1 MKRLFGFLMLA
12 TLAFAGCTNDE
23 GVDFGNGS
31 VSIEAS
37 IDQPGS
43 RVGFNS
49 TGAFFWT
56 INDAIGVTTTGSTT
70 DFSKMSI
77 AAGDEGTATATFSAK
92 YMSGQPKGYA
102 VYPYNANHKMS
113 GSTLTYNFPASY
125 EYTIEDNDYFVLDGT
140 GNSFNPPMWSAI
152 EDGRVFFKHLGGV
165 LCVKIFDLPAGNDQ
179 TLTVTTSN
187 KITGTFTADLSAS
200 SPVLTTSASNTDN
213 VVTINY
219 SNAAE
224 ADRVFYIPVPAGVYE
239 SITVSFEAEG
249 ETVVV
254 PFSNKTIKAR
264 SLQRLQIGSA
274 SIEGGEAAASVAAA
288 NKALEQG
295 ASSVVIADIAADATD
310 ATIVIPEQATADNE
324 VSIEIENIA
333 FDGEIVIDEAD
344 GVSNPVAVLNLT
356 LPEDAI
362 DNLVIDMP
370 NTTVYVNGVIVNLT
384 AITAENTLVISEDS
398 EITNLIIKGGNVEI
412 LSGASIVS
420 IERAADNADAVT
432 YVYYNND
439 ADIADVVI
447 GEGIVTV
454 LTINDLASLKA
465 FRDAVNAGNTYAGQT
480 VKLGA
485 DIDLGGEQWDAI
497 GTEEKNFKGTFDG
510 GNHTIKNL
518 SIVVTEAKEG
528 KAYIG
533 LFGYA
538 KDANFKNLVIENAR
552 LNIACLDIDHSQGH
566 IGALVGSLEGNC
578 VIENVTVKGDIKVEA
593 TFEANGAS
601 RVAVVAGGNS
611 YGNVTMKNVHVIAND
626 GSYLKANNNTG
637 ALAGQLQGV
646 NVFENCSSNI
656 DVTVKKFFAGG
667 IIGLAAGDSQFT
679 NCHTTG
685 DVTVTAGREGRA
697 NDHYRVGGIAGGW
710 ADNVKTPC
718 VLVNCSYTGQVSGT
732 NADGSVAM
740 PLDYAGYVGRGYTL
754 SNRAGSEVVIDGV
767 SYVQAFNDLYGVYI
781 VDGVYEIGTAAAL
794 TKLATEV
801 NNGNGFTGKNFKLV
815 ADIDLKNVE
824 WTPIGTETNCFM
836 GNFDGNNK
844 VVKNLTVTNL
854 ANTYDGYAY
863 IGLFGVTEGS
873 EAQHNYI
880 KNLTI
885 ENVTIS
891 STGNI
896 VSAAVAYPYYTDVE
910 NITVKGDINIKGGDY
925 TAGVLGY
932 TRRCVV
938 AKNLTIEGNAGS
950 IIEGGTTVGGV
961 ISDIQMNGG
970 LVADYSNFKAKGLTI
985 KAIKAV
991 GGMSG
996 IISGQTLDGA
1006 TVENVAIVCDNIHK
1020 GIVSGSLGDKS
1031 TISNLS
1037 YSNVTGATAVVGAIY
1052 NTANP
1057 VEARIG
1063 DVYYKT
1069 FVTDALAN
1077 VKAGET
1083 IQMTH
1088 DVIINTTITIAKDKK
1103 IVLDMNGHKLSY
1115 AVDNDGKASA
1125 IFNNLGDLSIVNS
1138 AAQES
1143 VISFVASDPDLQAI
1157 PAYATNTITNEAT
1170 LYIGKG
1176 VTVSNESD
1184 GGASYAVDD
1193 KGKFVLDGGTLTAK
1207 RCALRIAKFNQD
1219 DVQFTMNAGSTV
1231 KGATPA
1237 WVQLPSSNSAV
1248 APKITVVINGGVMQS
1263 TKANPDEANVFYTYS
1278 YGNSHANT
1286 SITINGGEFLGGTV
1300 SIGSGYKGDV
1310 PSLTINGG
1318 TFDHDVVQ
1326 WLEND
1331 QYQVLYQANK

>member
-1 MKRLFGFLMLA
+1 MKRLFGFLMMA

-37 IDQPGS
+37 IEQPGS

-56 INDAIGVTTTGSTT
+56 IKDAIGVTTTGSDS

-77 AAGDEGTATATFSAK
+77 AAGDEGTATATFSAN
-92 YMSGQPKGYA
+92 YMSGQPSGYA

-165 LCVKIFDLPAGNDQ
+165 LCVKVFDLPAGDDQ

-187 KITGTFTADLSAS
+187 KITGMFTADLSAS

-213 VVTINY
+213 VVTISY

-224 ADRVFYIPVPAGVYE
+224 ADRVFYIPVPTGVYE

-254 PFSNKTIKAR
+254 PFSNKTINAR

-274 SIEGGEAAASVAAA
+274 SIEGGEAVASVAAA

-295 ASSVVIADIAADATD
+295 ASSVVISDIAADATD

-324 VSIEIENIA
+324 VSIEIENVA

-384 AITAENTLVISEDS
+384 AITAENTLVVREGS
-398 EITNLIIKGGNVEI
+398 EITNLIIKGGNVFI
-412 LSGASIVS
+412 AAGATVQAA
-420 IERAADNADAVT
+420 ERADDNADEVT
-432 YVYYNND
+432 YIYYEAGAN
-439 ADIADVVI
+439 VPTQV
-447 GEGIVTV
+447 GEGIVLVSEAEMALREAIAEGGSYTLTEDV
-454 LTINDLASLKA
+454 VLNSPLVINTDFTLSLNGYTISQEKECDATYAMITNMGKFTILGEGAITFEDLGAGPADWSWGTYVIRNQGDLTISLADNAKIEHKGPRQFTSGNGDPIAYVIDNHSAGKVEINGGTISSPKSRTLRNFYTDGEIVINGGVFEGQVWIQQGNASGSGDHTTKIVELTINGGEFSP
-465 FRDAVNAGNTYAGQT
+465 AGGDGSSVFLTNHSADN
-480 VKLGA
+480 VKLSVTG
-485 DIDLGGEQWDAI
+485 
-497 GTEEKNFKGTFDG
+497 GTFNTKIGCNDANKAGVKGAIVGGIFTESAKANTNSNLISQNSIFEANGDG
-510 GNHTIKNL
+510 TYTVVTDNTMIVVRSVSEFKTAMANEAIATIVLGDNLTANEILVISRDVTLNGNGYTLTSTMSGTSGRAINVSGANDATIKNL
-518 SIVVTEAKEG
+518 TVKAAGERAINVIQNTKKVTIDNVTATASNYTVNVAGSAAGAQVFIQNSDLTGLNAVNIGAANVNVSINNTTITCNDNSDVESYDA
-528 KAYIG
+528 IS
-533 LFGYA
+533 LN
-538 KDANFKNLVIENAR
+538 KDAANSKVMVTGG
-552 LNIACLDIDHSQGH
+552 NI
-566 IGALVGSLEGNC
+566 V
-578 VIENVTVKGDIKVEA
+578 VKGDSVGA
-593 TFEANGAS
+593 GVTGDNASVSFDGTNGNTTIQY
-601 RVAVVAGGNS
+601 NS
-611 YGNVTMKNVHVIAND
+611 FIIDYGNNHYTFTTLEDAIE
-626 GSYLKANNNTG
+626 KA
-637 ALAGQLQGV
+637 
-646 NVFENCSSNI
+646 
-656 DVTVKKFFAGG
+656 
-667 IIGLAAGDSQFT
+667 
-679 NCHTTG
+679 
-685 DVTVTAGREGRA
+685 
-697 NDHYRVGGIAGGW
+697 
-710 ADNVKTPC
+710 
-718 VLVNCSYTGQVSGT
+718 
-732 NADGSVAM
+732 M
-740 PLDYAGYVGRGYTL
+740 
-754 SNRAGSEVVIDGV
+754 
-767 SYVQAFNDLYGVYI
+767 
-781 VDGVYEIGTAAAL
+781 
-794 TKLATEV
+794 
-801 NNGNGFTGKNFKLV
+801 
-815 ADIDLKNVE
+815 
-824 WTPIGTETNCFM
+824 
-836 GNFDGNNK
+836 
-844 VVKNLTVTNL
+844 
-854 ANTYDGYAY
+854 
-863 IGLFGVTEGS
+863 
-873 EAQHNYI
+873 
-880 KNLTI
+880 
-885 ENVTIS
+885 
-891 STGNI
+891 
-896 VSAAVAYPYYTDVE
+896 
-910 NITVKGDINIKGGDY
+910 
-925 TAGVLGY
+925 
-932 TRRCVV
+932 
-938 AKNLTIEGNAGS
+938 
-950 IIEGGTTVGGV
+950 
-961 ISDIQMNGG
+961 
-970 LVADYSNFKAKGLTI
+970 
-985 KAIKAV
+985 
-991 GGMSG
+991 
-996 IISGQTLDGA
+996 
-1006 TVENVAIVCDNIHK
+1006 
-1020 GIVSGSLGDKS
+1020 
-1031 TISNLS
+1031 
-1037 YSNVTGATAVVGAIY
+1037 
-1052 NTANP
+1052 
-1057 VEARIG
+1057 
-1063 DVYYKT
+1063 
-1069 FVTDALAN
+1069 
-1077 VKAGET
+1077 AGET
-1083 IQMTH
+1083 IQMTR
-1088 DVIINTTITIAKDKK
+1088 DVTINKTVTIAKDKQ

-1143 VISFVASDPDLQAI
+1143 VISFVASDPDLQAV

-1207 RCALRIAKFNQD
+1207 RCALRIAKYNQD

-1237 WVQLPSSNSAV
+1237 WVQLPGSNSAV

-1263 TKANPDEANVFYTYS
+1263 TKANPDEADVFYTYS

-1286 SITINGGEFLGGTV
+1286 SIIINGGEFLGGTV
-1300 SIGSGYKGDV
+1300 SIGAGYKGDV
-1310 PSLTINGG
+1310 ATLTINGG

>member
-56 INDAIGVTTTGSTT
+56 IKDAIGVTTTESAT

-92 YMSGQPKGYA
+92 YMSGQPEGYA

-152 EDGRVFFKHLGGV
+152 EDGKVFFKHLGGV
-165 LCVKIFDLPAGNDQ
+165 LCVKIFDLPAGDDQ

-254 PFSNKTIKAR
+254 PFSNKTIIAR

-295 ASSVVIADIAADATD
+295 ASSVVISNIAADAAD
-310 ATIVIPEQATADNE
+310 ATIVIPEQATVDNE

-384 AITAENTLVISEDS
+384 AITAENTLVISEGS
-398 EITNLIIKGGNVEI
+398 EITNLIIKGGNVFI
-412 LSGASIVS
+412 SAGATVQAA
-420 IERAADNADAVT
+420 ERADDNADEVT
-432 YVYYNND
+432 YIYYEAGAN
-439 ADIADVVI
+439 VPTQV
-447 GEGIVTV
+447 GEGIVLLSEAEMALREAIAVGGSYTLTEDV
-454 LTINDLASLKA
+454 VLNNPLVINTDFELSLNGYTISQEKECDGTYAMITNMGKFTILGEGAITFEDLGAGPAGTSWGTYVIRNQGDLTISLADDAKIEHKGPRQFTPGNGDPIAYVIDNHSAGKVEINGGTISSPKSRTLRNFYTDGNVVINGGVFEGQVWMQQGNATGSGDHSTKIASLTITGGEFSPA
-465 FRDAVNAGNTYAGQT
+465 
-480 VKLGA
+480 GA
-485 DIDLGGEQWDAI
+485 DGSSVFL
-497 GTEEKNFKGTFDG
+497 T
-510 GNHTIKNL
+510 NH
-518 SIVVTEAKEG
+518 S
-528 KAYIG
+528 
-533 LFGYA
+533 
-538 KDANFKNLVIENAR
+538 
-552 LNIACLDIDHSQGH
+552 
-566 IGALVGSLEGNC
+566 
-578 VIENVTVKGDIKVEA
+578 
-593 TFEANGAS
+593 
-601 RVAVVAGGNS
+601 
-611 YGNVTMKNVHVIAND
+611 
-626 GSYLKANNNTG
+626 
-637 ALAGQLQGV
+637 
-646 NVFENCSSNI
+646 
-656 DVTVKKFFAGG
+656 
-667 IIGLAAGDSQFT
+667 
-679 NCHTTG
+679 
-685 DVTVTAGREGRA
+685 
-697 NDHYRVGGIAGGW
+697 
-710 ADNVKTPC
+710 ADNVKLSVTGGTFNTKIGC
-718 VLVNCSYTGQVSGT
+718 NDATKAGVKGAIVGGIFTESAKANTNSNLLSQNSMYKANGDGTYTVVTDNTMIIVRSVSEFKTAMANEAIATIVLGDNLTANEILVISRDVTLNG
-732 NADGSVAM
+732 N
-740 PLDYAGYVGRGYTL
+740 GYTL
-754 SNRAGSEVVIDGV
+754 TSTMSGTSGRAINV
-767 SYVQAFNDLYGVYI
+767 SGANDAI
-781 VDGVYEIGTAAAL
+781 I
-794 TKLATEV
+794 
-801 NNGNGFTGKNFKLV
+801 
-815 ADIDLKNVE
+815 
-824 WTPIGTETNCFM
+824 
-836 GNFDGNNK
+836 
-844 VVKNLTVTNL
+844 KNLTVN
-854 ANTYDGYAY
+854 AAGERAINVIQNTKK
-863 IGLFGVTEGS
+863 VT
-873 EAQHNYI
+873 I
-880 KNLTI
+880 D
-885 ENVTIS
+885 NVTATAANYTVNVAGSAAGAQVFIQNSDLTGLNAVNIGAANVNVSINNTTITCNDNSDVESYDAIS
-891 STGNI
+891 LNKDAVNSEVMVTGGNI
-896 VSAAVAYPYYTDVE
+896 V
-910 NITVKGDINIKGGDY
+910 VKGDSVG
-925 TAGVLGY
+925 AGVTGDNASVTFDGTNGNTTIQYNSFIIVYGNYAY
-932 TRRCVV
+932 TFTTLE
-938 AKNLTIEGNAGS
+938 AAIE
-950 IIEGGTTVGGV
+950 
-961 ISDIQMNGG
+961 
-970 LVADYSNFKAKGLTI
+970 
-985 KAIKAV
+985 KAI
-991 GGMSG
+991 
-996 IISGQTLDGA
+996 
-1006 TVENVAIVCDNIHK
+1006 
-1020 GIVSGSLGDKS
+1020 
-1031 TISNLS
+1031 
-1037 YSNVTGATAVVGAIY
+1037 
-1052 NTANP
+1052 
-1057 VEARIG
+1057 
-1063 DVYYKT
+1063 
-1069 FVTDALAN
+1069 
-1077 VKAGET
+1077 AGET
-1083 IQMTH
+1083 IQMTR
-1088 DVIINTTITIAKDKK
+1088 DVTINKTVTIAKDKK
-1103 IVLDMNGHKLSY
+1103 IVLDMNGHKLNFT
-1115 AVDNDGKASA
+1115 ADNDGKASA

-1143 VISFVASDPDLQAI
+1143 VILFVASDPDLQAV
-1157 PAYATNTITNEAT
+1157 PTYATNTITNEAT

-1176 VTVSNESD
+1176 VTVSNEND

-1207 RCALRIAKFNQD
+1207 RCALRIAKYNQD

-1237 WVQLPSSNSAV
+1237 WVQLPGSNSAV

-1263 TKANPDEANVFYTYS
+1263 TSASPDAANLFYTYS

-1286 SITINGGEFLGGTV
+1286 SITIKGGEFLGGTV
-1300 SIGSGYKGDV
+1300 SIGAGYKGDV

-1318 TFDHDVVQ
+1318 TFDHDVVK

>member
-56 INDAIGVTTTGSTT
+56 IKDAIGVTTIGSDS

-77 AAGDEGTATATFSAK
+77 AAGEGTATATFSAK

-152 EDGRVFFKHLGGV
+152 EDGKVFFKHLGGV
-165 LCVKIFDLPAGNDQ
+165 LCVKVFDLPAGDDQ

-213 VVTINY
+213 VVTISY
-219 SNAAE
+219 SNATE

-254 PFSNKTIKAR
+254 PFSNKTIHAR

-295 ASSVVIADIAADATD
+295 ASSVVISNIAADATD

-362 DNLVIDMP
+362 DNLVINMP

-384 AITAENTLVISEDS
+384 AITAENTLVVSEGS
-398 EITNLIIKGGNVEI
+398 EITNLIIKGGNVFI
-412 LSGASIVS
+412 SAGATVQAA
-420 IERAADNADAVT
+420 ERADDNADEVT
-432 YVYYNND
+432 YIYYEAGAN
-439 ADIADVVI
+439 VPTQV
-447 GEGIVTV
+447 GEGIVLLSEAEMALREAIAVGGSYTLTEDV
-454 LTINDLASLKA
+454 VLNNPLVINTDFELSLNGYTISQEKECNGTYAMITNMGKFTILGEGAITFEDLGAGPAGSSWGTYVIRNQGDLTISLGENGKLEHKGPRQFTSGNGDPIAYVIDNHSAGKVEINGGTISSPKSRTLRNFYTDGNVVINGGVFEGQVWMQQGNATGSGDHSTKIASLTITGGE
-465 FRDAVNAGNTYAGQT
+465 FSPAGADGSSVFLTNHSADN
-480 VKLGA
+480 VKLSVTG
-485 DIDLGGEQWDAI
+485 
-497 GTEEKNFKGTFDG
+497 GTFNTKIGCNDANKAGVKGAIVG
-510 GNHTIKNL
+510 GIFTESAKANTNSNLISQNSMYKANGNGTYTVVTDNTMIVVRSVSEFKTAMANEAIATIVLGDNLTANEILVISRDVTLNGNGYTLTSTMSGTSGRAINVSGANDATIKNL
-518 SIVVTEAKEG
+518 TVKAAGERAINVIQNTKKVTIDNVTATAANYTVNVAGSAAGAQVFIQNSDLTGLNTVNIGAANVNVSINNTTITCNDNSDVESYDA
-528 KAYIG
+528 IS
-533 LFGYA
+533 LN
-538 KDANFKNLVIENAR
+538 KDAANSKVMVTGG
-552 LNIACLDIDHSQGH
+552 NI
-566 IGALVGSLEGNC
+566 V
-578 VIENVTVKGDIKVEA
+578 VKGDSVA
-593 TFEANGAS
+593 AGVTGDNASVSFDGTNGNTTIQY
-601 RVAVVAGGNS
+601 NS
-611 YGNVTMKNVHVIAND
+611 FIIVYGN
-626 GSYLKANNNTG
+626 
-637 ALAGQLQGV
+637 
-646 NVFENCSSNI
+646 
-656 DVTVKKFFAGG
+656 
-667 IIGLAAGDSQFT
+667 
-679 NCHTTG
+679 
-685 DVTVTAGREGRA
+685 
-697 NDHYRVGGIAGGW
+697 
-710 ADNVKTPC
+710 
-718 VLVNCSYTGQVSGT
+718 
-732 NADGSVAM
+732 
-740 PLDYAGYVGRGYTL
+740 
-754 SNRAGSEVVIDGV
+754 
-767 SYVQAFNDLYGVYI
+767 
-781 VDGVYEIGTAAAL
+781 
-794 TKLATEV
+794 
-801 NNGNGFTGKNFKLV
+801 
-815 ADIDLKNVE
+815 
-824 WTPIGTETNCFM
+824 
-836 GNFDGNNK
+836 
-844 VVKNLTVTNL
+844 
-854 ANTYDGYAY
+854 YAY
-863 IGLFGVTEGS
+863 TFTTL
-873 EAQHNYI
+873 EAA
-880 KNLTI
+880 I
-885 ENVTIS
+885 E
-891 STGNI
+891 
-896 VSAAVAYPYYTDVE
+896 
-910 NITVKGDINIKGGDY
+910 
-925 TAGVLGY
+925 
-932 TRRCVV
+932 
-938 AKNLTIEGNAGS
+938 
-950 IIEGGTTVGGV
+950 
-961 ISDIQMNGG
+961 
-970 LVADYSNFKAKGLTI
+970 
-985 KAIKAV
+985 KAI
-991 GGMSG
+991 
-996 IISGQTLDGA
+996 
-1006 TVENVAIVCDNIHK
+1006 
-1020 GIVSGSLGDKS
+1020 
-1031 TISNLS
+1031 
-1037 YSNVTGATAVVGAIY
+1037 
-1052 NTANP
+1052 
-1057 VEARIG
+1057 
-1063 DVYYKT
+1063 
-1069 FVTDALAN
+1069 
-1077 VKAGET
+1077 AGET
-1083 IQMTH
+1083 IQMTR
-1088 DVIINTTITIAKDKK
+1088 DVTINKTVTIAKDKK

-1138 AAQES
+1138 ADQES

-1157 PAYATNTITNEAT
+1157 PTYATNTITNEAT

-1193 KGKFVLDGGTLTAK
+1193 KGKFVLDGGTLSAT

-1237 WVQLPSSNSAV
+1237 WVQLPGSDSAV

-1263 TKANPDEANVFYTYS
+1263 TKADPDDADVFYTYS
-1278 YGNSHANT
+1278 FGNSHANT

-1300 SIGSGYKGDV
+1300 SIGAGYKGDV
-1310 PSLTINGG
+1310 ATLTINGG

-1331 QYQVLYQANK
+1331 QYNVLYQANK

>member
-56 INDAIGVTTTGSTT
+56 INDAIGVTTSGSTT

-77 AAGDEGTATATFSAK
+77 ADGDKGAATATFSSK
-92 YMSGQPKGYA
+92 YMSGQPEGYA

-140 GNSFNPPMWSAI
+140 SNSFNPPMWSAI
-152 EDGRVFFKHLGGV
+152 EDGKVFFKHLGGV
-165 LCVKIFDLPAGNDQ
+165 LCVKIFDLPVGDDQ

-254 PFSNKTIKAR
+254 PFSNKTINAR

-295 ASSVVIADIAADATD
+295 ASSVVISNIAADATD

-384 AITAENTLVISEDS
+384 AITADNTLVVSEGS
-398 EITNLIIKGGNVEI
+398 EITNLVIKGGNVFI
-412 LSGASIVS
+412 SAGATVQAA
-420 IERAADNADAVT
+420 ERADDNTDEVT
-432 YVYYNND
+432 YIYYEAGANVP
-439 ADIADVVI
+439 AQV
-447 GEGIVTV
+447 GEGIVLLSEAEMALREAIAVGGSYTLTEDV
-454 LTINDLASLKA
+454 VLNNPLVINTDFELSLNGYTISQEKECNGTYAMITNMGKFTILGEGAITFEDLGAGPADDSWGTYVIRNQSDLTISLADNAKIEHKGPRQFTPGNGDPIAYVIDNHSAGKVEINGGTISSPKSRTLRNFYTDGEIVINGGVFKGQVWMQQGNASSSTDHTTKIAKLTINGGEFSP
-465 FRDAVNAGNTYAGQT
+465 AGADGSSVFLTNHSADN
-480 VKLGA
+480 VKLSVTG
-485 DIDLGGEQWDAI
+485 
-497 GTEEKNFKGTFDG
+497 GTFNTKIGCNDANKAGVKGAIVGGIFTESAKANTNSNLLSQNSMYKANGDG
-510 GNHTIKNL
+510 TYTVVTDNTMIVVRSVSEFKTAMANEAIATIVLGDNLTANEILVISRDVTLNGNGYTLTSTMSGTSGRAINVSGANDATIKNL
-518 SIVVTEAKEG
+518 NVKAAGERAINVIQNTKKVTIDNVTATANNYVVNVAGSAAGAQVFIQNSDLTGLNAVNIGAANVNVSINNTTITCNDNSDVESYDA
-528 KAYIG
+528 IS
-533 LFGYA
+533 LN
-538 KDANFKNLVIENAR
+538 KDAANSKVMVTGG
-552 LNIACLDIDHSQGH
+552 NI
-566 IGALVGSLEGNC
+566 V
-578 VIENVTVKGDIKVEA
+578 VKGDSVA
-593 TFEANGAS
+593 AGVTGDNASVVFDGTNGNTTIQY
-601 RVAVVAGGNS
+601 NS
-611 YGNVTMKNVHVIAND
+611 FIIDYGNNHYTFTT
-626 GSYLKANNNTG
+626 L
-637 ALAGQLQGV
+637 
-646 NVFENCSSNI
+646 E
-656 DVTVKKFFAGG
+656 
-667 IIGLAAGDSQFT
+667 AA
-679 NCHTTG
+679 
-685 DVTVTAGREGRA
+685 
-697 NDHYRVGGIAGGW
+697 
-710 ADNVKTPC
+710 
-718 VLVNCSYTGQVSGT
+718 
-732 NADGSVAM
+732 
-740 PLDYAGYVGRGYTL
+740 
-754 SNRAGSEVVIDGV
+754 
-767 SYVQAFNDLYGVYI
+767 
-781 VDGVYEIGTAAAL
+781 
-794 TKLATEV
+794 
-801 NNGNGFTGKNFKLV
+801 
-815 ADIDLKNVE
+815 
-824 WTPIGTETNCFM
+824 
-836 GNFDGNNK
+836 
-844 VVKNLTVTNL
+844 
-854 ANTYDGYAY
+854 
-863 IGLFGVTEGS
+863 
-873 EAQHNYI
+873 
-880 KNLTI
+880 I
-885 ENVTIS
+885 E
-891 STGNI
+891 
-896 VSAAVAYPYYTDVE
+896 
-910 NITVKGDINIKGGDY
+910 
-925 TAGVLGY
+925 
-932 TRRCVV
+932 
-938 AKNLTIEGNAGS
+938 
-950 IIEGGTTVGGV
+950 
-961 ISDIQMNGG
+961 
-970 LVADYSNFKAKGLTI
+970 
-985 KAIKAV
+985 KAI
-991 GGMSG
+991 
-996 IISGQTLDGA
+996 
-1006 TVENVAIVCDNIHK
+1006 
-1020 GIVSGSLGDKS
+1020 
-1031 TISNLS
+1031 
-1037 YSNVTGATAVVGAIY
+1037 
-1052 NTANP
+1052 
-1057 VEARIG
+1057 
-1063 DVYYKT
+1063 
-1069 FVTDALAN
+1069 
-1077 VKAGET
+1077 AGET
-1083 IQMTH
+1083 IQMTR
-1088 DVIINTTITIAKDKK
+1088 DVTINKTVTIAKDKK
-1103 IVLDMNGHKLSY
+1103 IVLDMNGHKLSF

-1143 VISFVASDPDLQAI
+1143 IISFVASDPDLQAI

-1207 RCALRIAKFNQD
+1207 RCALRIAKYNQD

-1263 TKANPDEANVFYTYS
+1263 TNANPDAANVFYTYS

>member
-43 RVGFNS
+43 RVGFNA

-92 YMSGQPKGYA
+92 YMSGQPSGYA

-152 EDGRVFFKHLGGV
+152 EDGKVFFKHLGGV
-165 LCVKIFDLPAGNDQ
+165 LCVKVFDLPAGDDQ

-213 VVTINY
+213 VVTISY
-219 SNAAE
+219 SNATE
-224 ADRVFYIPVPAGVYE
+224 ADRVFYIPVPTGVYE

-254 PFSNKTIKAR
+254 PFSNKTINAR

-295 ASSVVIADIAADATD
+295 ASSVVISDIAADATD

-362 DNLVIDMP
+362 DNLVINMP

-384 AITAENTLVISEDS
+384 AITADNTLVVSEGS
-398 EITNLIIKGGNVEI
+398 EITNLVIKGGNVFI
-412 LSGASIVS
+412 SAGATVQAA
-420 IERAADNADAVT
+420 ERADDNADEVT
-432 YVYYNND
+432 YIYYEAGAN
-439 ADIADVVI
+439 VPTQV
-447 GEGIVTV
+447 GEGIVLLSEAEMALREAIAVGGSYTLTEDV
-454 LTINDLASLKA
+454 VLNNPLVINTDFELSLNGYTISQEKECNGTYAMITNMGKFTILGEGAITFEDLGAGPAGTSWGTYVIRNQGDLTISLADDAKIEHKGPRQFTSGNGDPIAYVIDNHSAGKVEINSGIISSPKSRTLRNFYTDGEIVINGGVFKGQVWMQQGNATGSGDHTAKMAKLTINGGEFSP
-465 FRDAVNAGNTYAGQT
+465 AGADGSSVFLTNHSADN
-480 VKLGA
+480 VKLVVNGGKFNTKIGCNDANKAGVKGSIVGGIFTESAKANTNSNLLSQNSMYKANGDGTYTVVTDNTMIVVRSVSEFKTAMANEAIATIVLGDNLTANEILVISRDVTLNGNGYTLTSTMSGTSGRAINVSGA
-485 DIDLGGEQWDAI
+485 NDV
-497 GTEEKNFKGTFDG
+497 
-510 GNHTIKNL
+510 TIKNL
-518 SIVVTEAKEG
+518 TVKAAGERAINVIQNTKKVTIDNVTATAANYTVNVAGSAAGAQVFIQNSDLTGLNAVNIGAANVNVSINNTTITCNDNSDVESYDA
-528 KAYIG
+528 IS
-533 LFGYA
+533 LN
-538 KDANFKNLVIENAR
+538 KDAANSKVMVTGG
-552 LNIACLDIDHSQGH
+552 NI
-566 IGALVGSLEGNC
+566 V
-578 VIENVTVKGDIKVEA
+578 VKGDSVA
-593 TFEANGAS
+593 AGVTGDNASVVFDGTNGNTTIQY
-601 RVAVVAGGNS
+601 NS
-611 YGNVTMKNVHVIAND
+611 FIIVYGN
-626 GSYLKANNNTG
+626 
-637 ALAGQLQGV
+637 
-646 NVFENCSSNI
+646 
-656 DVTVKKFFAGG
+656 
-667 IIGLAAGDSQFT
+667 
-679 NCHTTG
+679 
-685 DVTVTAGREGRA
+685 
-697 NDHYRVGGIAGGW
+697 
-710 ADNVKTPC
+710 
-718 VLVNCSYTGQVSGT
+718 
-732 NADGSVAM
+732 
-740 PLDYAGYVGRGYTL
+740 
-754 SNRAGSEVVIDGV
+754 
-767 SYVQAFNDLYGVYI
+767 
-781 VDGVYEIGTAAAL
+781 
-794 TKLATEV
+794 
-801 NNGNGFTGKNFKLV
+801 
-815 ADIDLKNVE
+815 
-824 WTPIGTETNCFM
+824 
-836 GNFDGNNK
+836 
-844 VVKNLTVTNL
+844 
-854 ANTYDGYAY
+854 YAY
-863 IGLFGVTEGS
+863 TF
-873 EAQHNYI
+873 
-880 KNLTI
+880 
-885 ENVTIS
+885 
-891 STGNI
+891 
-896 VSAAVAYPYYTDVE
+896 
-910 NITVKGDINIKGGDY
+910 
-925 TAGVLGY
+925 
-932 TRRCVV
+932 
-938 AKNLTIEGNAGS
+938 
-950 IIEGGTTVGGV
+950 TTLEDA
-961 ISDIQMNGG
+961 I
-970 LVADYSNFKAKGLTI
+970 A
-985 KAIKAV
+985 KAI
-991 GGMSG
+991 
-996 IISGQTLDGA
+996 
-1006 TVENVAIVCDNIHK
+1006 
-1020 GIVSGSLGDKS
+1020 
-1031 TISNLS
+1031 
-1037 YSNVTGATAVVGAIY
+1037 
-1052 NTANP
+1052 
-1057 VEARIG
+1057 
-1063 DVYYKT
+1063 
-1069 FVTDALAN
+1069 
-1077 VKAGET
+1077 AGET
-1083 IQMTH
+1083 IQMTR
-1088 DVIINTTITIAKDKK
+1088 DVTINKTVTIAKDKK

-1143 VISFVASDPDLQAI
+1143 VISFVASDPDLQAV
-1157 PAYATNTITNEAT
+1157 PTYATNTITNEAT

-1207 RCALRIAKFNQD
+1207 RCALRIAKYNQD

-1237 WVQLPSSNSAV
+1237 WVQLPGSNSAV

-1263 TKANPDEANVFYTYS
+1263 TSANPDAANLFYTYS

-1331 QYQVLYQANK
+1331 QYKVLYKANK

>member
-43 RVGFNS
+43 RVGFNA

-56 INDAIGVTTTGSTT
+56 KNDAIGVTTTESAAG
-70 DFSKMSI
+70 FLPMSI
-77 AAGDEGTATATFSAK
+77 ADGDKGAATATFSSK

-125 EYTIEDNDYFVLDGT
+125 AYTRVDNDYFVLDGT

-152 EDGRVFFKHLGGV
+152 VDGKVFFKHLGGV

-213 VVTINY
+213 VVTISY
-219 SNAAE
+219 SNATE
-224 ADRVFYIPVPAGVYE
+224 ADRVFYIPVPTGVYE

-254 PFSNKTIKAR
+254 PFSNKTINAR

-295 ASSVVIADIAADATD
+295 ASSVVISNIAADATD
-310 ATIVIPEQATADNE
+310 ATIVIPEQATVDNE

-384 AITAENTLVISEDS
+384 AITAENTLVISEGS
-398 EITNLIIKGGNVEI
+398 EITNLIIKGGNVFI
-412 LSGASIVS
+412 SAGATVQAA
-420 IERAADNADAVT
+420 ERADDNADEVT
-432 YVYYNND
+432 YIYYEAGANVP
-439 ADIADVVI
+439 AQV
-447 GEGIVTV
+447 GEGIVLLSEAEMALREAIAVGGSYTLTEDV
-454 LTINDLASLKA
+454 VLNNPLVIDTDFELSLNGYTISQVKECDDTYAMITNKGKFTILGEGAITFEDLGAGPADDSWGTYVIRNQSDLTISLADNAKIEHKGPRQFTSGNGDPIAYVIDNHSAGKVEINGGTISSPKSRTLRNFYTDGEIVINGGVFEGQVWMQQGKASGSGSHTTKITELTINGGVFSP
-465 FRDAVNAGNTYAGQT
+465 AGADGSSVFLTNHSADN
-480 VKLGA
+480 VKLSVTG
-485 DIDLGGEQWDAI
+485 
-497 GTEEKNFKGTFDG
+497 GTFNTKIGCNDANKAGVKGAIVGGIFTESAKANTNSNLLSQNSMYKANGDG
-510 GNHTIKNL
+510 TYTVVTDNTMIVVSSVSEFKTAMANEAIATIVLGDNLTANEILVISRDVTLNGNGYTLTSTMSGTSGRAINVSGANDATIKNL
-518 SIVVTEAKEG
+518 TVKAAGERAINVIQNTKKVTIDNVTATAANYTVNVAGSAAGAQVFIQNSDLTGLNTVNIGAANVNVSINNTTITCNDNSDVESYDA
-528 KAYIG
+528 IS
-533 LFGYA
+533 LN
-538 KDANFKNLVIENAR
+538 KDAANSKVMVTGG
-552 LNIACLDIDHSQGH
+552 NI
-566 IGALVGSLEGNC
+566 V
-578 VIENVTVKGDIKVEA
+578 VKGDSVA
-593 TFEANGAS
+593 AGVTGDNASVTFDGTNGNTTIQY
-601 RVAVVAGGNS
+601 NS
-611 YGNVTMKNVHVIAND
+611 FIIVYGN
-626 GSYLKANNNTG
+626 
-637 ALAGQLQGV
+637 
-646 NVFENCSSNI
+646 
-656 DVTVKKFFAGG
+656 
-667 IIGLAAGDSQFT
+667 
-679 NCHTTG
+679 
-685 DVTVTAGREGRA
+685 
-697 NDHYRVGGIAGGW
+697 
-710 ADNVKTPC
+710 
-718 VLVNCSYTGQVSGT
+718 
-732 NADGSVAM
+732 
-740 PLDYAGYVGRGYTL
+740 
-754 SNRAGSEVVIDGV
+754 
-767 SYVQAFNDLYGVYI
+767 
-781 VDGVYEIGTAAAL
+781 
-794 TKLATEV
+794 
-801 NNGNGFTGKNFKLV
+801 
-815 ADIDLKNVE
+815 
-824 WTPIGTETNCFM
+824 
-836 GNFDGNNK
+836 
-844 VVKNLTVTNL
+844 
-854 ANTYDGYAY
+854 YAY
-863 IGLFGVTEGS
+863 TFTTL
-873 EAQHNYI
+873 EAA
-880 KNLTI
+880 I
-885 ENVTIS
+885 E
-891 STGNI
+891 
-896 VSAAVAYPYYTDVE
+896 
-910 NITVKGDINIKGGDY
+910 
-925 TAGVLGY
+925 
-932 TRRCVV
+932 
-938 AKNLTIEGNAGS
+938 
-950 IIEGGTTVGGV
+950 
-961 ISDIQMNGG
+961 
-970 LVADYSNFKAKGLTI
+970 
-985 KAIKAV
+985 KAI
-991 GGMSG
+991 
-996 IISGQTLDGA
+996 
-1006 TVENVAIVCDNIHK
+1006 
-1020 GIVSGSLGDKS
+1020 
-1031 TISNLS
+1031 
-1037 YSNVTGATAVVGAIY
+1037 
-1052 NTANP
+1052 
-1057 VEARIG
+1057 
-1063 DVYYKT
+1063 
-1069 FVTDALAN
+1069 
-1077 VKAGET
+1077 AGET
-1083 IQMTH
+1083 IQMTR
-1088 DVIINTTITIAKDKK
+1088 DVTINKTVTIAKDKK
-1103 IVLDMNGHKLSY
+1103 IVLDMNGHKLSF

-1143 VISFVASDPDLQAI
+1143 VISFVASDPDLQAV

-1207 RCALRIAKFNQD
+1207 RCALRIAKYNQD

>member
-56 INDAIGVTTTGSTT
+56 INDAIGVTTSGSTT

-92 YMSGQPKGYA
+92 YMSGQPEGYA

-152 EDGRVFFKHLGGV
+152 EDGKVFFKHLGGV
-165 LCVKIFDLPAGNDQ
+165 LCVKIFDLPAGDDQ

-254 PFSNKTIKAR
+254 PFSNKTINAR

-274 SIEGGEAAASVAAA
+274 SIEGGEAVASVAAA

-295 ASSVVIADIAADATD
+295 ASSVVISNIAADATD

-384 AITAENTLVISEDS
+384 AITADNTLVVSEGS
-398 EITNLIIKGGNVEI
+398 EITNLVIKGGNVFI
-412 LSGASIVS
+412 SAGATVQAA
-420 IERAADNADAVT
+420 ERADDNADEVT
-432 YVYYNND
+432 YIYYEAGAN
-439 ADIADVVI
+439 VPTQV
-447 GEGIVTV
+447 GEGIVLLSEAEMALREAIAEGGSYTLTEDV
-454 LTINDLASLKA
+454 VLNNPLVIDTDFTLSLNGYTISQEKECNGTYAMITNKGKFTILGEGAITFEDLGAGPGTADNWGTYVIRNQGDLTISLADDAKIEHKGPRQFTAGNGDPIAYVIDNHSAGKVEINGGTISSPKSRTLRNFYTDGEIVINGGVFEGQVWIQQGNASGSGDHTTKIVELTINGGEFSP
-465 FRDAVNAGNTYAGQT
+465 AGADGSSVFLTNHSADN
-480 VKLGA
+480 VKLSVTG
-485 DIDLGGEQWDAI
+485 
-497 GTEEKNFKGTFDG
+497 GTFKTKIGCNDANKAGVKGAIVGGIFTESAKANTNSNLLSQNSMYKANGDG
-510 GNHTIKNL
+510 TYTVVTDNTMIVVRSVSEFKTAMANEAIATIVLGDNLTANEILVISRDVTLNGNGYTLTSTMSGSNGRAINVSGANDATIKNL
-518 SIVVTEAKEG
+518 TVKAAGERAINVIQNTKKVTIDNVTATAANYTVNVAGSAAGAQVFIQNSDLTGLNAVNIGAANVNVSINNTTITCNDNSDVESYDA
-528 KAYIG
+528 IS
-533 LFGYA
+533 LN
-538 KDANFKNLVIENAR
+538 KDAVNSEVMVTGG
-552 LNIACLDIDHSQGH
+552 NI
-566 IGALVGSLEGNC
+566 V
-578 VIENVTVKGDIKVEA
+578 VKGDSVGA
-593 TFEANGAS
+593 GVTGDNASVTFDGTNGNTTIQY
-601 RVAVVAGGNS
+601 NS
-611 YGNVTMKNVHVIAND
+611 FIIVYGN
-626 GSYLKANNNTG
+626 
-637 ALAGQLQGV
+637 
-646 NVFENCSSNI
+646 
-656 DVTVKKFFAGG
+656 
-667 IIGLAAGDSQFT
+667 
-679 NCHTTG
+679 
-685 DVTVTAGREGRA
+685 
-697 NDHYRVGGIAGGW
+697 
-710 ADNVKTPC
+710 
-718 VLVNCSYTGQVSGT
+718 
-732 NADGSVAM
+732 
-740 PLDYAGYVGRGYTL
+740 
-754 SNRAGSEVVIDGV
+754 
-767 SYVQAFNDLYGVYI
+767 
-781 VDGVYEIGTAAAL
+781 
-794 TKLATEV
+794 
-801 NNGNGFTGKNFKLV
+801 
-815 ADIDLKNVE
+815 
-824 WTPIGTETNCFM
+824 
-836 GNFDGNNK
+836 
-844 VVKNLTVTNL
+844 
-854 ANTYDGYAY
+854 YAY
-863 IGLFGVTEGS
+863 TFTTLED
-873 EAQHNYI
+873 A
-880 KNLTI
+880 I
-885 ENVTIS
+885 E
-891 STGNI
+891 
-896 VSAAVAYPYYTDVE
+896 
-910 NITVKGDINIKGGDY
+910 
-925 TAGVLGY
+925 
-932 TRRCVV
+932 
-938 AKNLTIEGNAGS
+938 
-950 IIEGGTTVGGV
+950 
-961 ISDIQMNGG
+961 
-970 LVADYSNFKAKGLTI
+970 KA
-985 KAIKAV
+985 
-991 GGMSG
+991 M
-996 IISGQTLDGA
+996 
-1006 TVENVAIVCDNIHK
+1006 
-1020 GIVSGSLGDKS
+1020 
-1031 TISNLS
+1031 
-1037 YSNVTGATAVVGAIY
+1037 
-1052 NTANP
+1052 
-1057 VEARIG
+1057 
-1063 DVYYKT
+1063 
-1069 FVTDALAN
+1069 
-1077 VKAGET
+1077 AGET

-1088 DVIINTTITIAKDKK
+1088 DVTINKTVTIAKDKQ
-1103 IVLDMNGHKLSY
+1103 IVLDMNGHKLSF

-1143 VISFVASDPDLQAI
+1143 VISFVASDPDLQAV

-1207 RCALRIAKFNQD
+1207 RCALRIAKYNQD

-1263 TKANPDEANVFYTYS
+1263 TKADPDDADVFYTYS
-1278 YGNSHANT
+1278 FGNSHANT

>member
-56 INDAIGVTTTGSTT
+56 INDAIGVTTSGSTT

-92 YMSGQPKGYA
+92 YMSGQPEGYA

-152 EDGRVFFKHLGGV
+152 EDGKVFFKHLGGV
-165 LCVKIFDLPAGNDQ
+165 LCVKIFDLPAGDDQ

-254 PFSNKTIKAR
+254 PFSNKTINAR

-295 ASSVVIADIAADATD
+295 ASSVVISNIAADATD

-362 DNLVIDMP
+362 DNLVINMP

-384 AITAENTLVISEDS
+384 AITADNTLVVSEGS
-398 EITNLIIKGGNVEI
+398 EITNLIIKGGNVFI
-412 LSGASIVS
+412 SAGATVQAA
-420 IERAADNADAVT
+420 ERADDNTDEVT
-432 YVYYNND
+432 YIYYEAGANVP
-439 ADIADVVI
+439 AQV
-447 GEGIVTV
+447 GEGIVLLSEAEMALREAIAVGGSYTLTEDV
-454 LTINDLASLKA
+454 VLNNPLVIDTDFTLSLNGYTISQEKECNGTYAMITNKGKFTILGEGAITFEDLGAGPAGSSWGTYVIRNQGDLTISLADDAKIEHKGPRQFTAGNGDPIAYVIDNHSAGKVEINGGTISSPKSRTLRNFYTDGEIVINGGVFEGQVWIQQGNASGSGDHTTKIVELTINGGEFSPA
-465 FRDAVNAGNTYAGQT
+465 
-480 VKLGA
+480 GA
-485 DIDLGGEQWDAI
+485 DGSSVFL
-497 GTEEKNFKGTFDG
+497 T
-510 GNHTIKNL
+510 NH
-518 SIVVTEAKEG
+518 S
-528 KAYIG
+528 
-533 LFGYA
+533 
-538 KDANFKNLVIENAR
+538 
-552 LNIACLDIDHSQGH
+552 
-566 IGALVGSLEGNC
+566 
-578 VIENVTVKGDIKVEA
+578 
-593 TFEANGAS
+593 
-601 RVAVVAGGNS
+601 
-611 YGNVTMKNVHVIAND
+611 
-626 GSYLKANNNTG
+626 
-637 ALAGQLQGV
+637 
-646 NVFENCSSNI
+646 
-656 DVTVKKFFAGG
+656 
-667 IIGLAAGDSQFT
+667 
-679 NCHTTG
+679 
-685 DVTVTAGREGRA
+685 
-697 NDHYRVGGIAGGW
+697 
-710 ADNVKTPC
+710 ADNVKLS
-718 VLVNCSYTGQVSGT
+718 VTGGT
-732 NADGSVAM
+732 FNTKIGCNDANK
-740 PLDYAGYVGRGYTL
+740 AGVKGAIVGGIFTESAKANTNSAL
-754 SNRAGSEVVIDGV
+754 FAEGVDFVEAGTDLWEVVSMIEQTGENTYAV
-767 SYVQAFNDLYGVYI
+767 STVEGLKWIANQ
-781 VDGVYEIGTAAAL
+781 
-794 TKLATEV
+794 V
-801 NNGNGFTGKNFKLV
+801 NTGKNYFEGKTIVL
-815 ADIDLKNVE
+815 ANDIDLNNVE
-824 WTPIGTETNCFM
+824 WTPIGSMTQDHGFM

-844 VVKNLTVTNL
+844 TIKNLNITEIEPDADV
-854 ANTYDGYAY
+854 AVYA
-863 IGLFGVTEGS
+863 GLFGLTEGS
-873 EAQHNYI
+873 ATKSNFV

-885 ENVTIS
+885 ENV
-891 STGNI
+891 NI
-896 VSAAVAYPYYTDVE
+896 ESEGDIASALIAYAYYTEVE
-910 NITVKGDINIKGGDY
+910 NITVKGDINIKGRDY
-925 TAGVLGY
+925 VSGILAY

-950 IIEGGTTVGGV
+950 VIEGGTTVGGV

-985 KAIKAV
+985 KATKAV
-991 GGMSG
+991 GGISG

-1006 TVENVAIVCDNIHK
+1006 TVENVAIVCDNVHK
-1020 GIVSGSLGDKS
+1020 GIVSGSLGEKS

-1037 YSNVTGATAVVGAIY
+1037 YSNVTGATAVVGAVY
-1052 NTANP
+1052 KTANP

-1083 IQMTH
+1083 ITLQSNVTLSGSVVLNNEGTLDLGGFSISQKQAQSAAYNMIQNQGTWTIKNGTLDYADIAELTAAVNYVSNTIQNSGSLILEDVKVVNNSGSAVAANGYPH
-1088 DVIINTTITIAKDKK
+1088 PIDNSGKLVINSGEFTNNADYSSMRIWCTTDTDTEVIIN
-1103 IVLDMNGHKLSY
+1103 
-1115 AVDNDGKASA
+1115 
-1125 IFNNLGDLSIVNS
+1125 
-1138 AAQES
+1138 
-1143 VISFVASDPDLQAI
+1143 
-1157 PAYATNTITNEAT
+1157 
-1170 LYIGKG
+1170 
-1176 VTVSNESD
+1176 
-1184 GGASYAVDD
+1184 
-1193 KGKFVLDGGTLTAK
+1193 GGT
-1207 RCALRIAKFNQD
+1207 FN
-1219 DVQFTMNAGSTV
+1219 GSIDFQNV
-1231 KGATPA
+1231 SSQPNKGT
-1237 WVQLPSSNSAV
+1237 
-1248 APKITVVINGGVMQS
+1248 
-1263 TKANPDEANVFYTYS
+1263 
-1278 YGNSHANT
+1278 
-1286 SITINGGEFLGGTV
+1286 
-1300 SIGSGYKGDV
+1300 
-1310 PSLTINGG
+1310 LTINGG
-1318 TFDHDVVQ
+1318 TFNADTYTKASVRLLGFGADVDEMNGYIKGGTFNGPLKLSKYVSGDF
-1326 WLEND
+1326 NS
-1331 QYQVLYQANK
+1331 QVFFVSGGKFSVEPVGFYAEGYSATKEGDYFVVSK

>member
-56 INDAIGVTTTGSTT
+56 INDAIGVTTSGSTT

-77 AAGDEGTATATFSAK
+77 AAGEGTATATFSAK
-92 YMSGQPKGYA
+92 YMSGQPEGYA

-152 EDGRVFFKHLGGV
+152 EDGKVFFKHLGGV
-165 LCVKIFDLPAGNDQ
+165 LCVKVFDLPAGDDQ

-254 PFSNKTIKAR
+254 PFSNKTINAR

-295 ASSVVIADIAADATD
+295 ASSVVISNIAADATD

-362 DNLVIDMP
+362 DNLVINMP

-384 AITAENTLVISEDS
+384 AITAENTLVVSEGS
-398 EITNLIIKGGNVEI
+398 EITNLIIKGGNVFI
-412 LSGASIVS
+412 SAGATVQAA
-420 IERAADNADAVT
+420 ERADDNTDEVT
-432 YVYYNND
+432 YIYYEAGANVP
-439 ADIADVVI
+439 AQV
-447 GEGIVTV
+447 GEGIVLLSEAEMALREAIAVGGSYTLTEDV
-454 LTINDLASLKA
+454 VLNNPLVINTDFELSLNGYTISQEKECNGTYAMITNMGKFTILGEGAITFEDLGAGPADDSWGTYVIRNQSDLTISLADNAKIEHKGPRQFTSGNGDPIAYVIDNHSAGKVEINGGTISSPKSRTLRNFYTDGEIVINGGVFEGQVWMQQGKASGSGSHTTKITELTINGGVFSP
-465 FRDAVNAGNTYAGQT
+465 AGADGSSVFLTNHSADN
-480 VKLGA
+480 VKLSVTG
-485 DIDLGGEQWDAI
+485 
-497 GTEEKNFKGTFDG
+497 GTFKTKIGCNDANKAGVKGAIVGGIFTESAKANTDSNLLSQNSMYKANGDG
-510 GNHTIKNL
+510 TYTVVTDNTMIVVRSVSEFKTAMANEAIATIVLGDNLTANEILVISRDVTLNGNGYTLTSTMSGSNGRAINVSGANDATIKNL
-518 SIVVTEAKEG
+518 TVKAAGERAINVIQNTKKVTIDNVTATAANYTVNVAGSAAGAQVFIQNSDLTGLNAVNIGAANVNVSINNTTITCNDNSDVESYDA
-528 KAYIG
+528 IS
-533 LFGYA
+533 LN
-538 KDANFKNLVIENAR
+538 KDAANSKVMVTGG
-552 LNIACLDIDHSQGH
+552 NI
-566 IGALVGSLEGNC
+566 V
-578 VIENVTVKGDIKVEA
+578 VKGDSVA
-593 TFEANGAS
+593 AGVTGDNASVTFDGTNGNTTIQY
-601 RVAVVAGGNS
+601 NS
-611 YGNVTMKNVHVIAND
+611 FIIDYGNNHYTFTT
-626 GSYLKANNNTG
+626 L
-637 ALAGQLQGV
+637 
-646 NVFENCSSNI
+646 E
-656 DVTVKKFFAGG
+656 
-667 IIGLAAGDSQFT
+667 AA
-679 NCHTTG
+679 
-685 DVTVTAGREGRA
+685 
-697 NDHYRVGGIAGGW
+697 
-710 ADNVKTPC
+710 
-718 VLVNCSYTGQVSGT
+718 
-732 NADGSVAM
+732 
-740 PLDYAGYVGRGYTL
+740 
-754 SNRAGSEVVIDGV
+754 
-767 SYVQAFNDLYGVYI
+767 
-781 VDGVYEIGTAAAL
+781 
-794 TKLATEV
+794 
-801 NNGNGFTGKNFKLV
+801 
-815 ADIDLKNVE
+815 
-824 WTPIGTETNCFM
+824 
-836 GNFDGNNK
+836 
-844 VVKNLTVTNL
+844 
-854 ANTYDGYAY
+854 
-863 IGLFGVTEGS
+863 
-873 EAQHNYI
+873 
-880 KNLTI
+880 I
-885 ENVTIS
+885 E
-891 STGNI
+891 
-896 VSAAVAYPYYTDVE
+896 
-910 NITVKGDINIKGGDY
+910 
-925 TAGVLGY
+925 
-932 TRRCVV
+932 
-938 AKNLTIEGNAGS
+938 
-950 IIEGGTTVGGV
+950 
-961 ISDIQMNGG
+961 
-970 LVADYSNFKAKGLTI
+970 
-985 KAIKAV
+985 KAI
-991 GGMSG
+991 
-996 IISGQTLDGA
+996 
-1006 TVENVAIVCDNIHK
+1006 
-1020 GIVSGSLGDKS
+1020 
-1031 TISNLS
+1031 
-1037 YSNVTGATAVVGAIY
+1037 
-1052 NTANP
+1052 
-1057 VEARIG
+1057 
-1063 DVYYKT
+1063 
-1069 FVTDALAN
+1069 
-1077 VKAGET
+1077 AGET
-1083 IQMTH
+1083 IQMTR
-1088 DVIINTTITIAKDKK
+1088 DVTINKTVTIAKDKK

-1143 VISFVASDPDLQAI
+1143 VISFVASDPDLQAV
-1157 PAYATNTITNEAT
+1157 PTYATNTITNETT

-1237 WVQLPSSNSAV
+1237 WVQLPGSNSAV

-1263 TKANPDEANVFYTYS
+1263 TKADPDDADVFYTYS
-1278 YGNSHANT
+1278 FGNSHANT

>member
-56 INDAIGVTTTGSTT
+56 INDAIGVTTIGSDS

-77 AAGDEGTATATFSAK
+77 AAGEGTATATFSAK

-152 EDGRVFFKHLGGV
+152 EDGKVFFKHLGGV
-165 LCVKIFDLPAGNDQ
+165 LCVKVFDLPAGDDQ

-213 VVTINY
+213 VVTISY
-219 SNAAE
+219 SNATE
-224 ADRVFYIPVPAGVYE
+224 ADRVFYIPVPTGVYE

-254 PFSNKTIKAR
+254 PFSNKTINAR

-274 SIEGGEAAASVAAA
+274 SIEGGEAVASVAAA

-295 ASSVVIADIAADATD
+295 ASSVVISNIAADATD
-310 ATIVIPEQATADNE
+310 ATIVIPEQATVDNE

-362 DNLVIDMP
+362 DNLVINMP

-384 AITAENTLVISEDS
+384 AITAENTLVVSEGS
-398 EITNLIIKGGNVEI
+398 EITNLIIKGGNVFI
-412 LSGASIVS
+412 SAGATVQAA
-420 IERAADNADAVT
+420 ERADDNADEVT
-432 YVYYNND
+432 YIYYEAGAN
-439 ADIADVVI
+439 VPTQV
-447 GEGIVTV
+447 GEGIVLLSEAEMALREAIAEGGSYTLTEDV
-454 LTINDLASLKA
+454 VLNNPLVINTDFELSLNGYTISQEKECNGTYAMITNKGKFTILGEGAITFEDLGAGPGTADNWGTYVIRNQGDLTISLADNAKIEHKGPRQFTSGNGDPIAYVIDNHSAGKVEINGGTISSPKSRTLRNFYTDGEIVINGGVFKGQVWMQQGNASSSTDHTTKIAKLTINGGEFSP
-465 FRDAVNAGNTYAGQT
+465 AGADGSSVFLTNHSADN
-480 VKLGA
+480 VKLSVTG
-485 DIDLGGEQWDAI
+485 
-497 GTEEKNFKGTFDG
+497 GTFNTKIGCNDANKAGVKGAIVGGIFTESAKANTNSNLISQNSMFEANGDG
-510 GNHTIKNL
+510 TYTVVTDNTMIVVRSVSEFKTAMANEAIATIVLGDNLTANEILVISRDVTLNGNGYTLTSTMSGTSGRAINVSGANDATIKNL
-518 SIVVTEAKEG
+518 TVKAAGERAINVIQNTKKVTIDNVTATAANYTVNVAGSAAGAQVFIQNSDLTGLNAVNIGAANVNVSINNTTITCNDNSDVESYDA
-528 KAYIG
+528 IS
-533 LFGYA
+533 LN
-538 KDANFKNLVIENAR
+538 KDAVNSKVMVTGG
-552 LNIACLDIDHSQGH
+552 NI
-566 IGALVGSLEGNC
+566 V
-578 VIENVTVKGDIKVEA
+578 VKGDSVGA
-593 TFEANGAS
+593 GVTGDNASVTFDGTNGNTTIQY
-601 RVAVVAGGNS
+601 NS
-611 YGNVTMKNVHVIAND
+611 FIIVYGN
-626 GSYLKANNNTG
+626 
-637 ALAGQLQGV
+637 
-646 NVFENCSSNI
+646 
-656 DVTVKKFFAGG
+656 
-667 IIGLAAGDSQFT
+667 
-679 NCHTTG
+679 
-685 DVTVTAGREGRA
+685 
-697 NDHYRVGGIAGGW
+697 
-710 ADNVKTPC
+710 
-718 VLVNCSYTGQVSGT
+718 
-732 NADGSVAM
+732 
-740 PLDYAGYVGRGYTL
+740 
-754 SNRAGSEVVIDGV
+754 
-767 SYVQAFNDLYGVYI
+767 
-781 VDGVYEIGTAAAL
+781 
-794 TKLATEV
+794 
-801 NNGNGFTGKNFKLV
+801 
-815 ADIDLKNVE
+815 
-824 WTPIGTETNCFM
+824 
-836 GNFDGNNK
+836 
-844 VVKNLTVTNL
+844 
-854 ANTYDGYAY
+854 YAY
-863 IGLFGVTEGS
+863 TFTTL
-873 EAQHNYI
+873 EAA
-880 KNLTI
+880 I
-885 ENVTIS
+885 E
-891 STGNI
+891 
-896 VSAAVAYPYYTDVE
+896 
-910 NITVKGDINIKGGDY
+910 
-925 TAGVLGY
+925 
-932 TRRCVV
+932 
-938 AKNLTIEGNAGS
+938 
-950 IIEGGTTVGGV
+950 
-961 ISDIQMNGG
+961 
-970 LVADYSNFKAKGLTI
+970 
-985 KAIKAV
+985 KAI
-991 GGMSG
+991 
-996 IISGQTLDGA
+996 
-1006 TVENVAIVCDNIHK
+1006 
-1020 GIVSGSLGDKS
+1020 
-1031 TISNLS
+1031 
-1037 YSNVTGATAVVGAIY
+1037 
-1052 NTANP
+1052 
-1057 VEARIG
+1057 
-1063 DVYYKT
+1063 
-1069 FVTDALAN
+1069 
-1077 VKAGET
+1077 AGET
-1083 IQMTH
+1083 IQMTR
-1088 DVIINTTITIAKDKK
+1088 DVTINKTVTIAKDKK

-1143 VISFVASDPDLQAI
+1143 VISFVASDPDLQAV
-1157 PAYATNTITNEAT
+1157 PTYATNTITNEAT

-1207 RCALRIAKFNQD
+1207 RCALRIAKYNQD

-1263 TKANPDEANVFYTYS
+1263 TSANPDAANVFYTYS

-1310 PSLTINGG
+1310 PSLTIKGG

>member
-1 MKRLFGFLMLA
+1 MKRLFGFLMMA

-37 IDQPGS
+37 IEQPGS

-56 INDAIGVTTTGSTT
+56 IKDAIGVTTSQSASV
-70 DFSKMSI
+70 FSKMSI

-92 YMSGQPKGYA
+92 YMSGQPEGYA
-102 VYPYNANHKMS
+102 VYPYNANHEMS

-165 LCVKIFDLPAGNDQ
+165 LCVKVFDLPAGDDQ

-224 ADRVFYIPVPAGVYE
+224 ADRVFYIPVPTGVYE

-254 PFSNKTIKAR
+254 PFSNKTINAR

-295 ASSVVIADIAADATD
+295 ASSVVISDIAADATD

-384 AITAENTLVISEDS
+384 AITAENTLVVSEGS
-398 EITNLIIKGGNVEI
+398 EITNLIIKGGNVFI
-412 LSGASIVS
+412 AAGATVQAA
-420 IERAADNADAVT
+420 ERADDNADEAT
-432 YVYYNND
+432 YIYYEAGAN
-439 ADIADVVI
+439 VPTQV
-447 GEGIVTV
+447 GEGIVLLSEAEMALREAIAEGGSYTLTEDV
-454 LTINDLASLKA
+454 VLNSPLVINTDFTLSLNGYTISQEKECDATYAMITNMGKFTILGEGAITFEDLGAGPADWSWGTYVIRNQGDLTISLADNAKIEHKGPRQFTSGNGDPIAYVIDNHSAGKVEINGGTISSPKSRTLRNFYTDGEIVINGGVFEGQVWIQQGNASGSGDHTTKIVELTINGGEFSP
-465 FRDAVNAGNTYAGQT
+465 AGADGSSVFLTNHSADN
-480 VKLGA
+480 VKLSVTG
-485 DIDLGGEQWDAI
+485 
-497 GTEEKNFKGTFDG
+497 GTFNTKIGCNDANKAGVKGAIVGGIFTESAKANTNSNLISQNSIFEANGDG
-510 GNHTIKNL
+510 TYTVVTDNTMIVVRSVSEFKTAMANEAIATIVLGDNLTANEILVISRDVTLNGNGYTLTSTMSGTSGRAINVSGANDATIKNL
-518 SIVVTEAKEG
+518 TVKAAGERAINVIQNTKKVTIDNVTATASNYTVNVAGSAAGAQVFIQNSDLTGLNTVNIGAANVNVSINNTTITCNDNSDVEAYD
-528 KAYIG
+528 AIS
-533 LFGYA
+533 LN
-538 KDANFKNLVIENAR
+538 KDAANSKVMVTGG
-552 LNIACLDIDHSQGH
+552 NI
-566 IGALVGSLEGNC
+566 V
-578 VIENVTVKGDIKVEA
+578 VKGDSVGA
-593 TFEANGAS
+593 GVTGDNASVSFDGTNGNTTIQY
-601 RVAVVAGGNS
+601 NS
-611 YGNVTMKNVHVIAND
+611 FIIDYGNNHYT
-626 GSYLKANNNTG
+626 
-637 ALAGQLQGV
+637 
-646 NVFENCSSNI
+646 
-656 DVTVKKFFAGG
+656 
-667 IIGLAAGDSQFT
+667 FT
-679 NCHTTG
+679 
-685 DVTVTAGREGRA
+685 
-697 NDHYRVGGIAGGW
+697 
-710 ADNVKTPC
+710 
-718 VLVNCSYTGQVSGT
+718 
-732 NADGSVAM
+732 
-740 PLDYAGYVGRGYTL
+740 TL
-754 SNRAGSEVVIDGV
+754 EDA
-767 SYVQAFNDLYGVYI
+767 
-781 VDGVYEIGTAAAL
+781 
-794 TKLATEV
+794 
-801 NNGNGFTGKNFKLV
+801 
-815 ADIDLKNVE
+815 
-824 WTPIGTETNCFM
+824 
-836 GNFDGNNK
+836 
-844 VVKNLTVTNL
+844 
-854 ANTYDGYAY
+854 
-863 IGLFGVTEGS
+863 
-873 EAQHNYI
+873 
-880 KNLTI
+880 I
-885 ENVTIS
+885 E
-891 STGNI
+891 
-896 VSAAVAYPYYTDVE
+896 
-910 NITVKGDINIKGGDY
+910 
-925 TAGVLGY
+925 
-932 TRRCVV
+932 
-938 AKNLTIEGNAGS
+938 
-950 IIEGGTTVGGV
+950 
-961 ISDIQMNGG
+961 
-970 LVADYSNFKAKGLTI
+970 
-985 KAIKAV
+985 KAI
-991 GGMSG
+991 
-996 IISGQTLDGA
+996 
-1006 TVENVAIVCDNIHK
+1006 
-1020 GIVSGSLGDKS
+1020 
-1031 TISNLS
+1031 
-1037 YSNVTGATAVVGAIY
+1037 
-1052 NTANP
+1052 
-1057 VEARIG
+1057 
-1063 DVYYKT
+1063 
-1069 FVTDALAN
+1069 
-1077 VKAGET
+1077 AGET
-1083 IQMTH
+1083 IQMTR
-1088 DVIINTTITIAKDKK
+1088 DVTINKTITIAKDKQ
-1103 IVLDMNGHKLSY
+1103 IVLDMKGHKLSY

-1143 VISFVASDPDLQAI
+1143 VISFVASDPDLQAV

-1207 RCALRIAKFNQD
+1207 RCALRIAKYNQD

-1263 TKANPDEANVFYTYS
+1263 TKANPDEADVFYTYS

-1300 SIGSGYKGDV
+1300 SIGAGYKGDV
-1310 PSLTINGG
+1310 ATLTINGG

>member
-56 INDAIGVTTTGSTT
+56 INDAIGVTTSGSTT

-152 EDGRVFFKHLGGV
+152 EDGKVFFKHLGGV
-165 LCVKIFDLPAGNDQ
+165 LCVKIFDLPAGDDQ

-213 VVTINY
+213 VVTISY
-219 SNAAE
+219 SNATE
-224 ADRVFYIPVPAGVYE
+224 ADRVFYIPVPTGVYE

-254 PFSNKTIKAR
+254 PFSNKTIHAR

-295 ASSVVIADIAADATD
+295 ASSVVISNIAADATD
-310 ATIVIPEQATADNE
+310 ATIVIPEQATVDNE

-384 AITAENTLVISEDS
+384 AITAENTLVVSEGS
-398 EITNLIIKGGNVEI
+398 EITNLIIKGGNVFI
-412 LSGASIVS
+412 SAGATVQAA
-420 IERAADNADAVT
+420 ERADDNTDEVT
-432 YVYYNND
+432 YIYYEAGAN
-439 ADIADVVI
+439 VPTQV
-447 GEGIVTV
+447 GEGIVLLSEAEMALREAIAVGGSYTLTEDV
-454 LTINDLASLKA
+454 VLNNPLVINTDFELSLNGYTISQEKECNGTYAMITNMGKFTILGEGAITFEDLGAGPAGTSWGTYVIRNQGDLTISLADDAKIEHKGPRQFTPGNGDPIAYVIDNHSAGKVEINGGTISSPKSRTLRNFYTDGNVVINGGVFEGQVWMQQGNATGSGDHSTKIASLTITGGE
-465 FRDAVNAGNTYAGQT
+465 FSPAGADGSSVFLTNHSADN
-480 VKLGA
+480 VKLSVTG
-485 DIDLGGEQWDAI
+485 
-497 GTEEKNFKGTFDG
+497 GTFNTKIGCNDANKAGVKGAIVGGIFTESAKANTNSNLLSQNSMYKANGDG
-510 GNHTIKNL
+510 TYTVVTDNTMIIVRSVSEFKTAMANEAIATIVLGDNLTANEILVISRDVTLNGNGYTLTSTMSGTSGRAINVSGANDATIKNL
-518 SIVVTEAKEG
+518 TVNAAGERAINVIQNTKKVTIDNVTATAANYTVNVAGSAAGAQVFIQNSDLTGLNAVNIGAANVNVSINNTTITCNDNSDVESYDA
-528 KAYIG
+528 IS
-533 LFGYA
+533 LN
-538 KDANFKNLVIENAR
+538 KDAVNSKVMVTGG
-552 LNIACLDIDHSQGH
+552 NI
-566 IGALVGSLEGNC
+566 V
-578 VIENVTVKGDIKVEA
+578 VKGDSVA
-593 TFEANGAS
+593 AGVTGDNASVTFDGTNGNTTIQY
-601 RVAVVAGGNS
+601 NS
-611 YGNVTMKNVHVIAND
+611 FIIVYGNYFYTFTT
-626 GSYLKANNNTG
+626 L
-637 ALAGQLQGV
+637 
-646 NVFENCSSNI
+646 E
-656 DVTVKKFFAGG
+656 
-667 IIGLAAGDSQFT
+667 AA
-679 NCHTTG
+679 
-685 DVTVTAGREGRA
+685 
-697 NDHYRVGGIAGGW
+697 
-710 ADNVKTPC
+710 
-718 VLVNCSYTGQVSGT
+718 
-732 NADGSVAM
+732 
-740 PLDYAGYVGRGYTL
+740 
-754 SNRAGSEVVIDGV
+754 
-767 SYVQAFNDLYGVYI
+767 
-781 VDGVYEIGTAAAL
+781 
-794 TKLATEV
+794 
-801 NNGNGFTGKNFKLV
+801 
-815 ADIDLKNVE
+815 
-824 WTPIGTETNCFM
+824 
-836 GNFDGNNK
+836 
-844 VVKNLTVTNL
+844 
-854 ANTYDGYAY
+854 
-863 IGLFGVTEGS
+863 
-873 EAQHNYI
+873 
-880 KNLTI
+880 I
-885 ENVTIS
+885 E
-891 STGNI
+891 
-896 VSAAVAYPYYTDVE
+896 
-910 NITVKGDINIKGGDY
+910 
-925 TAGVLGY
+925 
-932 TRRCVV
+932 
-938 AKNLTIEGNAGS
+938 
-950 IIEGGTTVGGV
+950 
-961 ISDIQMNGG
+961 
-970 LVADYSNFKAKGLTI
+970 
-985 KAIKAV
+985 KAI
-991 GGMSG
+991 
-996 IISGQTLDGA
+996 
-1006 TVENVAIVCDNIHK
+1006 
-1020 GIVSGSLGDKS
+1020 
-1031 TISNLS
+1031 
-1037 YSNVTGATAVVGAIY
+1037 
-1052 NTANP
+1052 
-1057 VEARIG
+1057 
-1063 DVYYKT
+1063 
-1069 FVTDALAN
+1069 
-1077 VKAGET
+1077 AGET
-1083 IQMTH
+1083 IQMTR
-1088 DVIINTTITIAKDKK
+1088 DVTINKTVTIAKDKK

-1143 VISFVASDPDLQAI
+1143 VISFVASDPDLQAV
-1157 PAYATNTITNEAT
+1157 PTYATNTITNEAT

-1207 RCALRIAKFNQD
+1207 RCALRIAKYNQD

-1263 TKANPDEANVFYTYS
+1263 TNANPDAANVFYTYS

>member
-37 IDQPGS
+37 IEQPGS
-43 RVGFNS
+43 RVGFNA

-56 INDAIGVTTTGSTT
+56 INDAIGVTTIGSDS

-77 AAGDEGTATATFSAK
+77 AAGDEGAATATFSAK
-92 YMSGQPKGYA
+92 YMSGQPSGYA

-152 EDGRVFFKHLGGV
+152 EDGKVFFKHLGGV
-165 LCVKIFDLPAGNDQ
+165 LCVKVFDLPAGDDQ

-295 ASSVVIADIAADATD
+295 ASSVVISDIAADATD

-344 GVSNPVAVLNLT
+344 GVSNPIAVLNLT

-362 DNLVIDMP
+362 DNLVIDLP

-384 AITAENTLVISEDS
+384 AITAENTLVVSEGS
-398 EITNLIIKGGNVEI
+398 EITNLVIKGGNVFI
-412 LSGASIVS
+412 SAGATVQAA
-420 IERAADNADAVT
+420 ERADDNADEVT
-432 YVYYNND
+432 YIYYEAGAN
-439 ADIADVVI
+439 VPTQV
-447 GEGIVTV
+447 GEGIVLLSEAEMALREAIAEGGSYTLTEDV
-454 LTINDLASLKA
+454 VLNNPLVIDTDFTLSLNGYTISQEKECDGTYAMITNMGKFTILGEGAITFEDLGAGPAGTSWGTYVIRNQGDLTISLADNAKIEHKGPRQFTAGNGDPIAYVIDNHSAGKVEINGGTISSPKSRTLRNFYTDGEIVINGGVFEGQVWIQQGNASGSGDHTTKIVELTINGGEFSP
-465 FRDAVNAGNTYAGQT
+465 AGADGSSVFLTNHSADN
-480 VKLGA
+480 VKLSVTG
-485 DIDLGGEQWDAI
+485 
-497 GTEEKNFKGTFDG
+497 GTFNTKIGCNDANKAGVKGAIVGGIFTESAKANTNSNLLSQNSMYKANGDG
-510 GNHTIKNL
+510 TYTVVTDNTMIVVRSVSEFKTAMANEAIATIVLGDNLTANEILVISRDVTLNGNGYTLTSTMSGTSGRAINVSGANDATIKNL
-518 SIVVTEAKEG
+518 TVKAAGERAINVIQNTKKVTIDNVTATAANYTVNVAGSAAGAQVFIQNSDLTGLNAVNIGAANVNVSINNTTITCNDNSDVESYDA
-528 KAYIG
+528 IS
-533 LFGYA
+533 LN
-538 KDANFKNLVIENAR
+538 KDAANSKVMVTGG
-552 LNIACLDIDHSQGH
+552 NI
-566 IGALVGSLEGNC
+566 V
-578 VIENVTVKGDIKVEA
+578 VKGD
-593 TFEANGAS
+593 S
-601 RVAVVAGGNS
+601 VAAGVTGGNAS
-611 YGNVTMKNVHVIAND
+611 VTFDGTNGNTTIQYNSFIIDYGNNHYTFTT
-626 GSYLKANNNTG
+626 L
-637 ALAGQLQGV
+637 
-646 NVFENCSSNI
+646 E
-656 DVTVKKFFAGG
+656 
-667 IIGLAAGDSQFT
+667 AA
-679 NCHTTG
+679 
-685 DVTVTAGREGRA
+685 
-697 NDHYRVGGIAGGW
+697 
-710 ADNVKTPC
+710 
-718 VLVNCSYTGQVSGT
+718 
-732 NADGSVAM
+732 
-740 PLDYAGYVGRGYTL
+740 
-754 SNRAGSEVVIDGV
+754 
-767 SYVQAFNDLYGVYI
+767 
-781 VDGVYEIGTAAAL
+781 
-794 TKLATEV
+794 
-801 NNGNGFTGKNFKLV
+801 
-815 ADIDLKNVE
+815 
-824 WTPIGTETNCFM
+824 
-836 GNFDGNNK
+836 
-844 VVKNLTVTNL
+844 
-854 ANTYDGYAY
+854 
-863 IGLFGVTEGS
+863 
-873 EAQHNYI
+873 
-880 KNLTI
+880 I
-885 ENVTIS
+885 E
-891 STGNI
+891 
-896 VSAAVAYPYYTDVE
+896 
-910 NITVKGDINIKGGDY
+910 
-925 TAGVLGY
+925 
-932 TRRCVV
+932 
-938 AKNLTIEGNAGS
+938 
-950 IIEGGTTVGGV
+950 
-961 ISDIQMNGG
+961 
-970 LVADYSNFKAKGLTI
+970 
-985 KAIKAV
+985 KAI
-991 GGMSG
+991 
-996 IISGQTLDGA
+996 
-1006 TVENVAIVCDNIHK
+1006 
-1020 GIVSGSLGDKS
+1020 
-1031 TISNLS
+1031 
-1037 YSNVTGATAVVGAIY
+1037 
-1052 NTANP
+1052 
-1057 VEARIG
+1057 
-1063 DVYYKT
+1063 
-1069 FVTDALAN
+1069 
-1077 VKAGET
+1077 AGET
-1083 IQMTH
+1083 IQMTR
-1088 DVIINTTITIAKDKK
+1088 DVTINKTVTIAKDKK
-1103 IVLDMNGHKLSY
+1103 IVLDMNGHKLSF

-1157 PAYATNTITNEAT
+1157 PTYATNTITNEAT

-1193 KGKFVLDGGTLTAK
+1193 KGKFVLDGGTLTAT

-1237 WVQLPSSNSAV
+1237 WVQLPGSNSAV

-1263 TKANPDEANVFYTYS
+1263 TSANPDAANVFYTYS
-1278 YGNSHANT
+1278 FGNSHANT

-1310 PSLTINGG
+1310 PNLVIKEA

-1326 WLEND
+1326 WLEGDN
-1331 QYQVLYQANK
+1331 YRVLHQATNK

>member
-56 INDAIGVTTTGSTT
+56 INDAIGVTTIGSDS

-92 YMSGQPKGYA
+92 YMSGQPSGYA

-152 EDGRVFFKHLGGV
+152 EDGKVFFKHLGGV
-165 LCVKIFDLPAGNDQ
+165 LCVKIFDLPAGDDQ

-213 VVTINY
+213 VVTISY
-219 SNAAE
+219 SNATE
-224 ADRVFYIPVPAGVYE
+224 ADRVFYIPVPTGVYE

-254 PFSNKTIKAR
+254 PFSNKTIHAR

-295 ASSVVIADIAADATD
+295 ASSVVISNIAADATD
-310 ATIVIPEQATADNE
+310 ATIVIPEQATVDNE

-362 DNLVIDMP
+362 DNLVINMP

-384 AITAENTLVISEDS
+384 AITAENTLVISEGS
-398 EITNLIIKGGNVEI
+398 EITNLIIKGGNVFI
-412 LSGASIVS
+412 SAGATVQAA
-420 IERAADNADAVT
+420 ERADDNADEVT
-432 YVYYNND
+432 YIYYEAGAN
-439 ADIADVVI
+439 VPTQV
-447 GEGIVTV
+447 GEGIVLLSEAEMALREAIAEGGSYTLTEDV
-454 LTINDLASLKA
+454 VLNNPLVINTDFELSLNGYTISQEKECDDTYAMITNKGKFTILGEGAIIFEDLGAGPAGTSWGTYVIRNQGDLTISLADNAKIEHKGPRQFTPGNGDPIAYVIDNHSAGKVEINGGTISSPKSRTLRNFYTDGEIVINGGVFKGQVWMQQGNASSSTDHTTKIAKLTINGGEFSP
-465 FRDAVNAGNTYAGQT
+465 AGADGSSVFLTNHSADN
-480 VKLGA
+480 VKLSVTG
-485 DIDLGGEQWDAI
+485 
-497 GTEEKNFKGTFDG
+497 GTFNTKIGCNDANKAGVKGAIVGGIFTESAKANTNSNLLSQNSMYKANGDG
-510 GNHTIKNL
+510 TYTVVTDNTMIVVRSVSEFKTAMANEAIATIVLGDNLTANEILVISRDVTLNGNGYTLTSTMSGTSGRAINVSGANDATIKNL
-518 SIVVTEAKEG
+518 TVKAAGERAINVIQNTKKVTIDNVTATANNYTVNVAGSAAGAQVFIQNSDLTGLNAVNIGAANVNVSINNTTITCNDNSDVESYDA
-528 KAYIG
+528 IS
-533 LFGYA
+533 LN
-538 KDANFKNLVIENAR
+538 KDAANSKVMVTGG
-552 LNIACLDIDHSQGH
+552 NI
-566 IGALVGSLEGNC
+566 V
-578 VIENVTVKGDIKVEA
+578 VKGDSVGA
-593 TFEANGAS
+593 GVTGDNASVTFDGTNGNTTIQY
-601 RVAVVAGGNS
+601 NS
-611 YGNVTMKNVHVIAND
+611 FIIVYGN
-626 GSYLKANNNTG
+626 
-637 ALAGQLQGV
+637 
-646 NVFENCSSNI
+646 
-656 DVTVKKFFAGG
+656 
-667 IIGLAAGDSQFT
+667 
-679 NCHTTG
+679 
-685 DVTVTAGREGRA
+685 
-697 NDHYRVGGIAGGW
+697 
-710 ADNVKTPC
+710 
-718 VLVNCSYTGQVSGT
+718 
-732 NADGSVAM
+732 
-740 PLDYAGYVGRGYTL
+740 
-754 SNRAGSEVVIDGV
+754 
-767 SYVQAFNDLYGVYI
+767 
-781 VDGVYEIGTAAAL
+781 
-794 TKLATEV
+794 
-801 NNGNGFTGKNFKLV
+801 
-815 ADIDLKNVE
+815 
-824 WTPIGTETNCFM
+824 
-836 GNFDGNNK
+836 
-844 VVKNLTVTNL
+844 
-854 ANTYDGYAY
+854 YAY
-863 IGLFGVTEGS
+863 TFTTL
-873 EAQHNYI
+873 EAA
-880 KNLTI
+880 I
-885 ENVTIS
+885 E
-891 STGNI
+891 
-896 VSAAVAYPYYTDVE
+896 
-910 NITVKGDINIKGGDY
+910 
-925 TAGVLGY
+925 
-932 TRRCVV
+932 
-938 AKNLTIEGNAGS
+938 
-950 IIEGGTTVGGV
+950 
-961 ISDIQMNGG
+961 
-970 LVADYSNFKAKGLTI
+970 
-985 KAIKAV
+985 KAI
-991 GGMSG
+991 
-996 IISGQTLDGA
+996 
-1006 TVENVAIVCDNIHK
+1006 
-1020 GIVSGSLGDKS
+1020 
-1031 TISNLS
+1031 
-1037 YSNVTGATAVVGAIY
+1037 
-1052 NTANP
+1052 
-1057 VEARIG
+1057 
-1063 DVYYKT
+1063 
-1069 FVTDALAN
+1069 
-1077 VKAGET
+1077 AGET
-1083 IQMTH
+1083 IQMTR
-1088 DVIINTTITIAKDKK
+1088 DVTINKTVTIAKDKQ
-1103 IVLDMNGHKLSY
+1103 IVLDMNGHKLSF

-1207 RCALRIAKFNQD
+1207 RCALRIAKYNQD

-1237 WVQLPSSNSAV
+1237 WVQLPGSNSAV

-1263 TKANPDEANVFYTYS
+1263 TKADPDDADVFYTYS
-1278 YGNSHANT
+1278 FGNSHANT
-1286 SITINGGEFLGGTV
+1286 SITITGGEFLGGTV

>member
-23 GVDFGNGS
+23 GVDFGNGP

-56 INDAIGVTTTGSTT
+56 INDAIGVTTIGSDS

-152 EDGRVFFKHLGGV
+152 EDGKVFFKHLGGV
-165 LCVKIFDLPAGNDQ
+165 LCVKIFDLPAGDDQ

-254 PFSNKTIKAR
+254 PFSNKTINAR

-295 ASSVVIADIAADATD
+295 ASSVVISNIAADAAD

-362 DNLVIDMP
+362 DNLVINMP

-384 AITAENTLVISEDS
+384 AITAENTLVVSEGS
-398 EITNLIIKGGNVEI
+398 EITNLIIKGGNVFI
-412 LSGASIVS
+412 SAGATVQAA
-420 IERAADNADAVT
+420 ERADDNADEVT
-432 YVYYNND
+432 YIYYE
-439 ADIADVVI
+439 AGAIVPTQV
-447 GEGIVTV
+447 GEGIVLLSEAEMALREAIAVGGSYTLTEDV
-454 LTINDLASLKA
+454 VLNNPLVIDTDFELSLNGYTISQEKECDGTYAMITNMGKFTILGEGAIIFEDLGAGPAGTSWGTYVIRNQGDLTISLADNAKIEHKGPRQFTPGNGDPIAYVIDNHSAGKVEINGGTISSPKSRTLRNFYTDGNVVINGGVFEGQVWMQQGNASSSTDHTTKIAKLTINGGEFSP
-465 FRDAVNAGNTYAGQT
+465 AGADGSSVFLTNHSADN
-480 VKLGA
+480 VKLSVTG
-485 DIDLGGEQWDAI
+485 
-497 GTEEKNFKGTFDG
+497 GTFNTKIGCNDATKAGVKGAIVGGIFTESAKANTNSNLISQNSMYKANGDG
-510 GNHTIKNL
+510 TYTVVTDNTMIVVRSVSEFKTAMANEAIATIVLGDNLTANEILVISRDVTLNGNGYTLTSTMSGTSGRAINVSGANDATIKNL
-518 SIVVTEAKEG
+518 TVKAAGERAINVIQNTKKVTIDNVTATAANYTVNVAGSAAGAQVFIQNSDLTGLNAVNIGAANVNVSINNTTITCNDNSDVESYDA
-528 KAYIG
+528 IS
-533 LFGYA
+533 LN
-538 KDANFKNLVIENAR
+538 KDAANSKVMVTGG
-552 LNIACLDIDHSQGH
+552 NI
-566 IGALVGSLEGNC
+566 V
-578 VIENVTVKGDIKVEA
+578 VKGDSVA
-593 TFEANGAS
+593 AGVTGDNASVTFDGTNGNTTIQY
-601 RVAVVAGGNS
+601 NS
-611 YGNVTMKNVHVIAND
+611 FIIVYGN
-626 GSYLKANNNTG
+626 
-637 ALAGQLQGV
+637 
-646 NVFENCSSNI
+646 
-656 DVTVKKFFAGG
+656 
-667 IIGLAAGDSQFT
+667 
-679 NCHTTG
+679 
-685 DVTVTAGREGRA
+685 
-697 NDHYRVGGIAGGW
+697 
-710 ADNVKTPC
+710 
-718 VLVNCSYTGQVSGT
+718 
-732 NADGSVAM
+732 
-740 PLDYAGYVGRGYTL
+740 
-754 SNRAGSEVVIDGV
+754 
-767 SYVQAFNDLYGVYI
+767 
-781 VDGVYEIGTAAAL
+781 
-794 TKLATEV
+794 
-801 NNGNGFTGKNFKLV
+801 
-815 ADIDLKNVE
+815 
-824 WTPIGTETNCFM
+824 
-836 GNFDGNNK
+836 
-844 VVKNLTVTNL
+844 
-854 ANTYDGYAY
+854 YAY
-863 IGLFGVTEGS
+863 TFTTL
-873 EAQHNYI
+873 EAA
-880 KNLTI
+880 I
-885 ENVTIS
+885 E
-891 STGNI
+891 
-896 VSAAVAYPYYTDVE
+896 
-910 NITVKGDINIKGGDY
+910 
-925 TAGVLGY
+925 
-932 TRRCVV
+932 
-938 AKNLTIEGNAGS
+938 
-950 IIEGGTTVGGV
+950 
-961 ISDIQMNGG
+961 
-970 LVADYSNFKAKGLTI
+970 
-985 KAIKAV
+985 KAI
-991 GGMSG
+991 
-996 IISGQTLDGA
+996 
-1006 TVENVAIVCDNIHK
+1006 
-1020 GIVSGSLGDKS
+1020 
-1031 TISNLS
+1031 
-1037 YSNVTGATAVVGAIY
+1037 
-1052 NTANP
+1052 
-1057 VEARIG
+1057 
-1063 DVYYKT
+1063 
-1069 FVTDALAN
+1069 
-1077 VKAGET
+1077 AGET
-1083 IQMTH
+1083 IQMTR
-1088 DVIINTTITIAKDKK
+1088 DVTINKTVTIAKDKK
-1103 IVLDMNGHKLSY
+1103 IVLDMNGHKLSF

-1143 VISFVASDPDLQAI
+1143 VISFVASDPDLQAV

-1207 RCALRIAKFNQD
+1207 RCALRIAKYNQD

-1237 WVQLPSSNSAV
+1237 WVQLPGSNSAV

-1263 TKANPDEANVFYTYS
+1263 TNANPDAANVFYTYS

>member
-43 RVGFNS
+43 RVGFNA

-92 YMSGQPKGYA
+92 YMSGQPSGYA

-152 EDGRVFFKHLGGV
+152 EDGKVFFKHLGGV
-165 LCVKIFDLPAGNDQ
+165 LCVKVFDLPAGDDQ

-213 VVTINY
+213 VVTISY
-219 SNAAE
+219 SNATE
-224 ADRVFYIPVPAGVYE
+224 ADRVFYIPVPTGVYE

-254 PFSNKTIKAR
+254 PFSNKTINAR

-295 ASSVVIADIAADATD
+295 ASSVVISDIAADATD

-384 AITAENTLVISEDS
+384 AITADNTLVVSEGS
-398 EITNLIIKGGNVEI
+398 EITNLVIKGGNVFI
-412 LSGASIVS
+412 SAGATVQAA
-420 IERAADNADAVT
+420 ERADDNADEVT
-432 YVYYNND
+432 YIYYEAGAN
-439 ADIADVVI
+439 VPTQV
-447 GEGIVTV
+447 GEGIVLLSEAEMALREAIAVGGSYTLTEDV
-454 LTINDLASLKA
+454 VLNNPLVINTDFELSLNGYTISQEKECNGTYAMITNMGKFTILGEGAITFEDLGAGPAGTSWGTYVIRNQGDLTISLADDAKIEHKGPRQFTSGNGDPIAYVIDNHSAGKVEINSGIISSPKSRTLRNFYTDGEIVINGGVFKGQVWMQQGNATGSGDHTAKMAKLTINGGEFSP
-465 FRDAVNAGNTYAGQT
+465 AGADGSSVFLTNHSADN
-480 VKLGA
+480 VKLVVNGGKFNTKIGCNDANKAGVKGSIVGGIFTESAKANTNSNLLSQNSMYKANGDGTYTVVTDNTMIVVRSVSEFKTAMANEAIATIVLGDNLTANEILVISRDVTLNGNGYTLTSTMSGTSGRAINVSGA
-485 DIDLGGEQWDAI
+485 NDV
-497 GTEEKNFKGTFDG
+497 
-510 GNHTIKNL
+510 TIKNL
-518 SIVVTEAKEG
+518 TVKAAGERAINVIQNTKKVTIDNVTATAANYTVNVAGSAAGAQVFIQNSDLTGLNAVNIGAANVNVSINNTTITCNDNSDVESYDA
-528 KAYIG
+528 IS
-533 LFGYA
+533 LN
-538 KDANFKNLVIENAR
+538 KDAANSKVMVTGG
-552 LNIACLDIDHSQGH
+552 NI
-566 IGALVGSLEGNC
+566 V
-578 VIENVTVKGDIKVEA
+578 VKGDSVA
-593 TFEANGAS
+593 AGVTGDNASVVFDGTNGNTTIQY
-601 RVAVVAGGNS
+601 NS
-611 YGNVTMKNVHVIAND
+611 FIIVYGN
-626 GSYLKANNNTG
+626 
-637 ALAGQLQGV
+637 
-646 NVFENCSSNI
+646 
-656 DVTVKKFFAGG
+656 
-667 IIGLAAGDSQFT
+667 
-679 NCHTTG
+679 
-685 DVTVTAGREGRA
+685 
-697 NDHYRVGGIAGGW
+697 
-710 ADNVKTPC
+710 
-718 VLVNCSYTGQVSGT
+718 
-732 NADGSVAM
+732 
-740 PLDYAGYVGRGYTL
+740 
-754 SNRAGSEVVIDGV
+754 
-767 SYVQAFNDLYGVYI
+767 
-781 VDGVYEIGTAAAL
+781 
-794 TKLATEV
+794 
-801 NNGNGFTGKNFKLV
+801 
-815 ADIDLKNVE
+815 
-824 WTPIGTETNCFM
+824 
-836 GNFDGNNK
+836 
-844 VVKNLTVTNL
+844 
-854 ANTYDGYAY
+854 YAY
-863 IGLFGVTEGS
+863 TF
-873 EAQHNYI
+873 
-880 KNLTI
+880 
-885 ENVTIS
+885 
-891 STGNI
+891 
-896 VSAAVAYPYYTDVE
+896 
-910 NITVKGDINIKGGDY
+910 
-925 TAGVLGY
+925 
-932 TRRCVV
+932 
-938 AKNLTIEGNAGS
+938 
-950 IIEGGTTVGGV
+950 TTLEDA
-961 ISDIQMNGG
+961 I
-970 LVADYSNFKAKGLTI
+970 A
-985 KAIKAV
+985 KAI
-991 GGMSG
+991 
-996 IISGQTLDGA
+996 
-1006 TVENVAIVCDNIHK
+1006 
-1020 GIVSGSLGDKS
+1020 
-1031 TISNLS
+1031 
-1037 YSNVTGATAVVGAIY
+1037 
-1052 NTANP
+1052 
-1057 VEARIG
+1057 
-1063 DVYYKT
+1063 
-1069 FVTDALAN
+1069 
-1077 VKAGET
+1077 AGET
-1083 IQMTH
+1083 IQMTR
-1088 DVIINTTITIAKDKK
+1088 DVTINKTVTIAKDKK

-1143 VISFVASDPDLQAI
+1143 VISFVASDPDLQAV
-1157 PAYATNTITNEAT
+1157 PTYATNTITNEAT

-1207 RCALRIAKFNQD
+1207 RCALRIAKYNQD

-1237 WVQLPSSNSAV
+1237 WVQLPGSNSAV

-1263 TKANPDEANVFYTYS
+1263 TSANPDAANLFYTYS

-1331 QYQVLYQANK
+1331 QYKVLYKANK

>member
-1 MKRLFGFLMLA
+1 MKRLFGFLMMA

-37 IDQPGS
+37 IEQPGS

-56 INDAIGVTTTGSTT
+56 IKDAIGVTTSQSASV
-70 DFSKMSI
+70 FSKMSI

-92 YMSGQPKGYA
+92 YMSGQPEGYA
-102 VYPYNANHKMS
+102 VYPYNANHEMS

-165 LCVKIFDLPAGNDQ
+165 LCVKVFDLPAGDDQ

-224 ADRVFYIPVPAGVYE
+224 ADRVFYIPVPTGVYE

-254 PFSNKTIKAR
+254 PFSNKTINAR

-295 ASSVVIADIAADATD
+295 ASSVVISDIAADATD

-384 AITAENTLVISEDS
+384 AITAENTLVVSEGS
-398 EITNLIIKGGNVEI
+398 EITNLIIKGGNVFI
-412 LSGASIVS
+412 AAGATVQAA
-420 IERAADNADAVT
+420 ERADDNADEVT
-432 YVYYNND
+432 YIYYEAGAN
-439 ADIADVVI
+439 VPTQV
-447 GEGIVTV
+447 GEGIVLLSEAEMALREAIAEGGSYTLTEDV
-454 LTINDLASLKA
+454 VLNSPLVINTDFTLSLNGYTISQEKECDATYAMITNMGKFTILGEGAITFEDLGAGPADWSWGTYVIRNQGDLTISLADNAKIEHKGPRQFTSGNGDPIAYVIDNHSAGKVEINGGTISSPKSRTLRNFYTDGEIVINGGVFEGQVWIQQGNASGSGDHTTKIVELTINGGEFSP
-465 FRDAVNAGNTYAGQT
+465 AGADGSSVFLTNHSADN
-480 VKLGA
+480 VKLSVTG
-485 DIDLGGEQWDAI
+485 
-497 GTEEKNFKGTFDG
+497 GTFNTKIGCNDANKAGVKGAIVGGIFTESAKANTNSNLISQNSIFEANGDG
-510 GNHTIKNL
+510 TYTVVTDNTMIVVRSVSEFKTAMANEAIATIVLGDNLTANEILVISRDVTLNGNGYTLTSTMSGTSGRAINVSGANDATIKNL
-518 SIVVTEAKEG
+518 TVKAAGERAINVIQNTKKVTIDNVTATASNYTVNVAGSAAGAQVFIQNSDLTGLNTVNIGAANVNVSINNTTITCNDNSDVEAYD
-528 KAYIG
+528 AIS
-533 LFGYA
+533 LN
-538 KDANFKNLVIENAR
+538 KDAANSKVMVTGG
-552 LNIACLDIDHSQGH
+552 NI
-566 IGALVGSLEGNC
+566 V
-578 VIENVTVKGDIKVEA
+578 VKGDSVGA
-593 TFEANGAS
+593 GVTGDNASVSFDGTNGNTTIQY
-601 RVAVVAGGNS
+601 NS
-611 YGNVTMKNVHVIAND
+611 FIIDYGNNHYT
-626 GSYLKANNNTG
+626 
-637 ALAGQLQGV
+637 
-646 NVFENCSSNI
+646 
-656 DVTVKKFFAGG
+656 
-667 IIGLAAGDSQFT
+667 FT
-679 NCHTTG
+679 
-685 DVTVTAGREGRA
+685 
-697 NDHYRVGGIAGGW
+697 
-710 ADNVKTPC
+710 
-718 VLVNCSYTGQVSGT
+718 
-732 NADGSVAM
+732 
-740 PLDYAGYVGRGYTL
+740 TL
-754 SNRAGSEVVIDGV
+754 EDA
-767 SYVQAFNDLYGVYI
+767 
-781 VDGVYEIGTAAAL
+781 
-794 TKLATEV
+794 
-801 NNGNGFTGKNFKLV
+801 
-815 ADIDLKNVE
+815 
-824 WTPIGTETNCFM
+824 
-836 GNFDGNNK
+836 
-844 VVKNLTVTNL
+844 
-854 ANTYDGYAY
+854 
-863 IGLFGVTEGS
+863 
-873 EAQHNYI
+873 
-880 KNLTI
+880 I
-885 ENVTIS
+885 E
-891 STGNI
+891 
-896 VSAAVAYPYYTDVE
+896 
-910 NITVKGDINIKGGDY
+910 
-925 TAGVLGY
+925 
-932 TRRCVV
+932 
-938 AKNLTIEGNAGS
+938 
-950 IIEGGTTVGGV
+950 
-961 ISDIQMNGG
+961 
-970 LVADYSNFKAKGLTI
+970 
-985 KAIKAV
+985 KAI
-991 GGMSG
+991 
-996 IISGQTLDGA
+996 
-1006 TVENVAIVCDNIHK
+1006 
-1020 GIVSGSLGDKS
+1020 
-1031 TISNLS
+1031 
-1037 YSNVTGATAVVGAIY
+1037 
-1052 NTANP
+1052 
-1057 VEARIG
+1057 
-1063 DVYYKT
+1063 
-1069 FVTDALAN
+1069 
-1077 VKAGET
+1077 AGET
-1083 IQMTH
+1083 IQMTR
-1088 DVIINTTITIAKDKK
+1088 DVTINKTITIAKDKQ
-1103 IVLDMNGHKLSY
+1103 IVLDMKGHKLSY

-1143 VISFVASDPDLQAI
+1143 VISFVASDPDLQAV

-1207 RCALRIAKFNQD
+1207 RCALRIAKYNQD

-1263 TKANPDEANVFYTYS
+1263 TKANPDEADVFYTYS

-1300 SIGSGYKGDV
+1300 SIGAGYKGDV
-1310 PSLTINGG
+1310 ATLTINGG